1 MRPSVQPPSL
11 GECQEKASLLER
23 YAAETSAY
31 NRTVELLRS
40 KLGTLSKAEYDEL
53 RKLTDETRLF
63 CEVARLALYRHIR
76 EHGC

>member
-1 MRPSVQPPSL
+1 VHL
-11 GECQEKASLLER
+11 VDE

-40 KLGTLSKAEYDEL
+40 KLGTLPKAEYDRVRLLSE
-53 RKLTDETRLF
+53 ETRLR
-63 CEVARLALYRHIR
+63 CEAARLALYRHIL

>member
-1 MRPSVQPPSL
+1 MGPGAQPLPRMDC
-11 GECQEKASLLER
+11 EEKARLVDQ

-40 KLGTLSKAEYDEL
+40 KLATLPKAEYEQVRL
-53 RKLTDETRLF
+53 LSEETRLR
-63 CEVARLALYRHIR
+63 CDAARLALYRHIL